1 MDKANSLFSLVPS
14 PLPLLKLFFFFF
26 FLLVS
31 VGLLPKDVAGDLVL
45 DKFSLQGEDP
55 KQGATA

>member
-1 MDKANSLFSLVPS
+1 M
-14 PLPLLKLFFFFF
+14 
-26 FLLVS
+26 LVS

>member
-1 MDKANSLFSLVPS
+1 MDKANFLLSLVPS
-14 PLPLLKLFFFFF
+14 PLPLLKFFF

-45 DKFSLQGEDP
+45 DKFSLQGRTP
-55 KQGATA
+55 NKGLQPR